1 MNIDIKDIIT
11 LDDGKSYVVV
21 SKVSYEGKLYYYI
34 IDKDNMKNIKF
45 LYEDNNELV
54 EFNNKELLT
63 KLLPLFFNEVKDELP
78 LDN

>member
-1 MNIDIKDIIT
+1 MNIDIKDVIT
-11 LDDGKSYVVV
+11 LDDSKSYVVV
-21 SKVSYEGKLYYYI
+21 SKVLYEGKTYYYI
-34 IDKDNMKNIKF
+34 IDKGNMKNIKF

-78 LDN
+78 TSN